1 MMQIASPMSCTSLYS
16 HVTSCF
22 TLSSSSQ
29 QTELLRRLSHIS
41 DALASL
47 SDDDDD
53 DESPSRHSGNKRPIG
68 LPSLSATIVSSRILQ
83 HRDPTVR
90 LYAVL
95 VACDLFYAYAPDPPW
110 SGRDCVTIFTAI
122 VQQITKLGE
131 YTEGCGDDFDN
142 RFRILE
148 QLSEVKIGVVLVD
161 IIRTE
166 SIDIRRSSSAKHHK
180 SKKSSGIRSSISDDD
195 DFSINGSSNSNDDD
209 ASGLNVAADAQEV
222 LCDLLRALLTCVRPD
237 HPPEVASHA
246 ELAIVACLE
255 EFEGGVPYRVLEEL
269 LVCVGRGPVVWVT
282 NPAFAGGTTTTAA
295 PLSSAAASSSAAL
308 ALPPARIQ
316 VTNAAYLVAAR
327 VLRRAEDKISSPIA
341 ALLNGLLAGDPSI
354 VGSTTL
360 STEDSEAKKF
370 FKPVKGRGNKGVGKN
385 KKKSKGNS
393 GGGGDKEKDD
403 DYHEEGGSPVVSPDH
418 NDDDEND
425 DDNDESGA
433 NVYSVSYE
441 LHRIAPQI
449 LTTVIG
455 TVATSLTDMDLAR
468 RWQAVRLLGRLFG
481 ARTSDIASKFGMCFR
496 EWLRRSYGEFIL
508 NEYPTLLAQTTGII
522 SHPFSL

>member
-1 MMQIASPMSCTSLYS
+1 M
-16 HVTSCF
+16 
-22 TLSSSSQ
+22 
-29 QTELLRRLSHIS
+29 
-41 DALASL
+41 
-47 SDDDDD
+47 
-53 DESPSRHSGNKRPIG
+53 
-68 LPSLSATIVSSRILQ
+68 
-83 HRDPTVR
+83 
-90 LYAVL
+90 
-95 VACDLFYAYAPDPPW
+95 
-110 SGRDCVTIFTAI
+110 
-122 VQQITKLGE
+122 
-131 YTEGCGDDFDN
+131 
-142 RFRILE
+142 RILE

-166 SIDIRRSSSAKHHK
+166 SIDIHHK
-180 SKKSSGIRSSISDDD
+180 SKKSGGKRRSSISDDE
-195 DFSINGSSNSNDDD
+195 FSVDGSSSNDDD
-209 ASGLNVAADAQEV
+209 ADGLNVAADAQEV

-282 NPAFAGGTTTTAA
+282 NPAFAGGAATTAA
-295 PLSSAAASSSAAL
+295 PSSSVASSSAAL
-308 ALPPARIQ
+308 VLPPARIQ
-316 VTNAAYLVAAR
+316 VTSASYLVAAR

-341 ALLNGLLAGDPSI
+341 ALLNGLLAGDPTI

-385 KKKSKGNS
+385 KKKSKG
-393 GGGGDKEKDD
+393 GCGDDDKEKDD

-418 NDDDEND
+418 NDDEEND

-455 TVATSLTDMDLAR
+455 TVATSLTDIDLAR
-468 RWQAVRLLGRLFG
+468 RWQAVRLLGRLFS
-481 ARTSDIASKFGMCFR
+481 ARSSDIASKFGMCFR
-496 EWLRRSYGEFIL
+496 EWLRRSYGELKNDTPLYLHKLLESYLIL
-508 NEYPTLLAQTTGII
+508 SLFN
-522 SHPFSL
+522 FSGFAVVSITRSRAKDS

>member
-1 MMQIASPMSCTSLYS
+1 MFDNFCVVHKCGSSSNMHIINIYYTHMSRLL
-16 HVTSCF
+16 CF
-22 TLSSSSQ
+22 TYCQ
-29 QTELLRRLSHIS
+29 NELLRRLSHIS

-53 DESPSRHSGNKRPIG
+53 DDESPRRHSSGNKRPIG

-90 LYAVL
+90 LYAAL

-131 YTEGCGDDFDN
+131 YTETCGDDFDN

-166 SIDIRRSSSAKHHK
+166 SIDIRRSSTGTKNHKK
-180 SKKSSGIRSSISDDD
+180 SKKSGGKRSSISDDD
-195 DFSINGSSNSNDDD
+195 DDFSVDED
-209 ASGLNVAADAQEV
+209 ANGLNVAADAQEV

-269 LVCVGRGPVVWVT
+269 LVCVGRGPIVWVT
-282 NPAFAGGTTTTAA
+282 NPAFAGGTATAA
-295 PLSSAAASSSAAL
+295 VPPSSAVASSSSAAL
-308 ALPPARIQ
+308 VLPPARIQ
-316 VTNAAYLVAAR
+316 VTNPSYLVAAR

-341 ALLNGLLAGDPSI
+341 ALLNGLLAGDPTI

-370 FKPVKGRGNKGVGKN
+370 FKPVKGRGNKGAVGK
-385 KKKSKGNS
+385 KKKSKG
-393 GGGGDKEKDD
+393 GGADDNEKDD

-418 NDDDEND
+418 NNNDHEED

-455 TVATSLTDMDLAR
+455 TVATSLTDMNLAR

-481 ARTSDIASKFGMCFR
+481 ARTSDIACKFGMCFR
-496 EWLRRSYGEFIL
+496 EWLRRSYGEL
-508 NEYPTLLAQTTGII
+508 KYE
-522 SHPFSL
+522 